1 MPEKFS
7 RYQLSIQKIALDS
20 RPKKFFCRPL
30 DGLLPIGYNAT
41 MRTNDHKAT
50 AAEKGLEWS
59 AVLAIYREARELE
72 AAEIARVAG
81 IRKAAAAFMG
91 YDHAGQFKLA
101 KRSAMTTGDN
111 SQLKGWDVCA
121 AHLAATIA
129 PELGDDPA
137 AALYDLMAADAPAM
151 SDADDAMTAAIDR
164 AAELAAPAPAAGD
177 FIRLVEAA
185 AIADVTEQWLRTMVK
200 AGKIRGIKAGR
211 NWQVSR
217 SDAEWFQRHP
227 TMGRPRREAAP
238 F

>member
-1 MPEKFS
+1 M
-7 RYQLSIQKIALDS
+7 
-20 RPKKFFCRPL
+20 
-30 DGLLPIGYNAT
+30 LPIGYNPT
-41 MRTNDHKAT
+41 MRTNEHKTA

-72 AAEIARVAG
+72 SAEIARVAG

-91 YDHAGQFKLA
+91 FDHAGQFKLA
-101 KRSAMTTGDN
+101 RRSAMTVGDN
-111 SQLKGWDVCA
+111 SQLRGFDVCA

-137 AALYDLMAADAPAM
+137 AALYELLAAPAPVM
-151 SDADDAMTAAIDR
+151 SDADDAMTAAIAR
-164 AAELAAPAPAAGD
+164 AADLAAPAPAAGD

-185 AIADVTEQWLRTMVK
+185 AIADVTEQWLRLMVK
-200 AGKIRGIKAGR
+200 AGKVKGVKVGR
-211 NWQVSR
+211 NWTVSR
-217 SDAEWFQRHP
+217 TDVEWFQRHP